1 MAASLRHQ
9 WRDTIC
15 GGGAYGC
22 ILDHALSI
30 STSMQN
36 IVIISHEFRNYP
48 SRVGDNICSANLLP
62 LEMSDFD
69 IILGMDWL
77 TQHRATID
85 YHMKRV
91 IFGDLNNPEFIY
103 HGSRPDTLLDG
114 PRLESHPVVRNFLDE
129 LPGLPPER
137 KVEFTIKLIP
147 GAQPISKA
155 PYRMAPVEL
164 KELKDQIQ
172 ELLKCGFIRP
182 SVSPELNRIAVGN
195 IYPLPRIDYLFDQLQ
210 GAKFFSKIDL
220 RPGYHQLCVKVKH
233 TSKIAFHTRYGH
245 YEFLVMPFGLT
256 NAPSGI
262 MARLK
267 IQPEIIKDLEIME
280 VELVVHGFKG
290 YIASLKIEPNLIL
303 RIKEAQKEDGELWS
317 VVQNL
322 KEGKQAEFQVDD
334 HGVILYGNRLCV
346 FDDSSIREA
355 VLTEAHN
362 SHFSIHLGSTKMCR
376 DLKQNFW
383 WNGMKHDVARFVTK
397 CLTCQQVKIEHQR
410 ASGLL
415 QPLDILTWKWDQ
427 ISMDFVTGLPC
438 TFKKNDA
445 IWVVV
450 DR

>member
-1 MAASLRHQ
+1 MR
-9 WRDTIC
+9 
-15 GGGAYGC
+15 
-22 ILDHALSI
+22 
-30 STSMQN
+30 N

-48 SRVGDNICSANLLP
+48 LRVGDNIRSANLLH

-85 YHMKRV
+85 CHTKRV

-103 HGSRPDTLLDG
+103 HGSRPDTSLDG
-114 PRLESHPVVRNFLDE
+114 PRLESHLVLRNFLDE
-129 LPGLPPER
+129 LSGLPPEH

-182 SVSPELNRIAVGN
+182 S
-195 IYPLPRIDYLFDQLQ
+195 

-220 RPGYHQLCVKVKH
+220 RPGYHQLRLKVKH
-233 TSKIAFHTRYGH
+233 TSKIAFRTRYGH

-262 MARLK
+262 MACLK

-280 VELVVHGFKG
+280 VELVVRGFEG

-322 KEGKQAEFQVDD
+322 KEVKQAEFQVDD

-346 FDDSSIREA
+346 FDNSSLREA

-362 SHFSIHLGSTKMCR
+362 SPFSIHLGSTKMCR

-383 WNGMKHDVARFVTK
+383 RNGMKRDVARFVAK
-397 CLTCQQVKIEHQR
+397 CLTFQQVKIEHQR

-415 QPLDILTWKWDQ
+415 QPLDILTWK
-427 ISMDFVTGLPC
+427 
-438 TFKKNDA
+438 
-445 IWVVV
+445 
-450 DR
+450 